1 MNETKTTVAELIEKL
16 KEFDGD
22 IRVVLWHHWGG
33 CDDLNLSAIN
43 ITKINISRDNSENGG
58 KYISSQFNHDEIM
71 EDAVKIS

>member
-1 MNETKTTVAELIEKL
+1 MTNTKTTVAQLIEKL

-22 IRVVLWHHWGG
+22 MRVVLSHHWDGY
-33 CDDLNLSAIN
+33 DDLNLSQIN

-58 KYISSQFNHDEIM
+58 KYIVSQYNDDEIM